1 MDRLHPLPEFSEVIL
16 FFFTVLPQIM
26 PALKESPPEHALV
39 PHCTKKDD
47 ELQAVISYQ
56 KYLFPIDSPS

>member
-1 MDRLHPLPEFSEVIL
+1 
-16 FFFTVLPQIM
+16 M

-39 PHCTKKDD
+39 PHRTKKDD
-47 ELQAVISYQ
+47 ELQAVITHQ